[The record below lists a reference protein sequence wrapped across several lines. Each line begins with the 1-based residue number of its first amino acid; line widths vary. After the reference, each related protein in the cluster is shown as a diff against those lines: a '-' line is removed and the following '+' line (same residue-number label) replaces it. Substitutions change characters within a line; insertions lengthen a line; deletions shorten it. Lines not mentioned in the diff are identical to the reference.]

1 MDIDGLTTV
10 NVDNFHVTMFE
21 YISSK
26 KMKVDGLKGITKIY
40 LDMLKD
46 GYYFIIDKTLI
57 SGFLTDIAYVLNPN
71 SENEIQVVLTLI
83 DDDEYSVTSE

>member
-26 KMKVDGLKGITKIY
+26 KMNVDGLKGITKVY